1 MDASRDKA
9 VINQKGLYVQPGKDT
24 FISITGEK
32 ISTTPEA
39 IKIFN
44 PTQRQ
49 CYTDDEFYF
58 KGVSINDITKIH
70 KNATIKC
77 DLVILVIFTIFH
89 NWIKIVDFSV
99 MAYFWASISN
109 LFWRYHIWT
118 YPKYFKRKNGHRYS
132 IDNCF
137 YESYLEHVI
146 QECKCLPFILTWK
159 TNLNL
164 PRCRYA
170 QLL

>member
-70 KNATIKC
+70 KNATI
-77 DLVILVIFTIFH
+77 FTIFH
-89 NWIKIVDFSV
+89 NWIKIVDFSL
-99 MAYFWASISN
+99 MAIG
-109 LFWRYHIWT
+109 LFLGQY
-118 YPKYFKRKNGHRYS
+118 
-132 IDNCF
+132 
-137 YESYLEHVI
+137 
-146 QECKCLPFILTWK
+146 Q
-159 TNLNL
+159 
-164 PRCRYA
+164 
-170 QLL
+170 